1 MCLEFSKINNE
12 FLNFIYKQYSR
23 TIPFVGK
30 LIVGSD
36 EPYKYL
42 VDSIDS
48 FYDQEQL
55 VQIIKRNGFSN
66 IEFRN
71 MSNGI
76 SAIHSAWKI

>member
-1 MCLEFSKINNE
+1 MSEFSKINNE
-12 FLNFIYKQYSR
+12 FLNFIYKQYSK

-42 VDSIDS
+42 IDSIDS
-48 FYDQEQL
+48 FYDQER
-55 VQIIKRNGFSN
+55 ISSNNKRNGFSN